1 MDFQTILVEKL
12 TILKHCEKVIV
23 ELILYPIT
31 TLLEIQNHFFF
42 LYNILI
48 YMTMYH
54 YFLIKIII

>member
-42 LYNILI
+42 YII
-48 YMTMYH
+48 Y
-54 YFLIKIII
+54 